1 MLRFVLRELE
11 AEVTR
16 QWWVEEET
24 EELRSV
30 ASGRPLLGELA
41 LLHVSPPRRDRL
53 RNARRH
59 SELLCRRS
67 QTPLRRADLR
77 QLPRTSATG

>member
-1 MLRFVLRELE
+1 MPRFVLRELE

-16 QWWVEEET
+16 GWWVEEET
-24 EELRSV
+24 EGPRSV
-30 ASGRPLLGELA
+30 ASGRPPLGELA
-41 LLHVSPPRRDRL
+41 LLHVSPPRRGRL
-53 RNARRH
+53 RTARRH
-59 SELLCRRS
+59 SEPLCRRS

>member
-16 QWWVEEET
+16 QWQVEEET
-24 EELRSV
+24 WGLRSV

-41 LLHVSPPRRDRL
+41 LRHGSLPRRDRL
-53 RNARRH
+53 RNVRRH
-59 SELLCRRS
+59 SAFLCRS
-67 QTPLRRADLR
+67 PIPHRRADLR
-77 QLPRTSATG
+77 QQSRTSTTG